1 MISSTHHL
9 TPQPAPA
16 NSVTKEFPGATA
28 SKDIKFGDTFRT
40 ISYPVVSEEILER
53 ANMAIDSDSDYFVAD
68 TDRSFLRSSLR
79 SRLCSVPVDHYNKN
93 KYALGLIKGCVRG
106 NTKDVVVKFDRNCQI
121 TDSRNLLQHLN
132 TTNEALIE
140 LTKKGLEVLARQF
153 SLHGCFMNVDHV
165 YIIRNFMPCEGSIV
179 DNEWGRNTGQYTL
192 RMQMND
198 DSAPKENSSYYKG
211 GGLETGELAGDSLS
225 TGKYPNK
232 KTVER
237 HGPVKNGGHVF
248 SNIMHK
254 LIHKSETADYV
265 SKKDGKPLEQRLFV
279 ATMSLRSRAIE
290 SDLPSCNIL

>member
-28 SKDIKFGDTFRT
+28 SKDIKFGDTFRA
-40 ISYPVVSEEILER
+40 IYPVFSDEVLER
-53 ANMAIDSDSDYFVAD
+53 ANKVIKSDSAYFVAD
-68 TDRSFLRSSLR
+68 TDRSSLR
-79 SRLCSVPVDHYNKN
+79 SKHCSVPVERDEGQYGIVLMNA
-93 KYALGLIKGCVRG
+93 YVRG
-106 NTKDVVVKFDRNCQI
+106 NIKKEDVVVKFDRNCQI
-121 TDSRNLLQHLN
+121 IDSRNLLQNLN

-153 SLHGCFMNVDHV
+153 SLDGCLMNVDQV
-165 YIIRNFMPCEGSIV
+165 CIIRNYMPCEGSII
-179 DNEWGRNTGQYTL
+179 DNEWGRNTGGQYTL

-254 LIHKSETADYV
+254 LILKGETADYV

-290 SDLPSCNIL
+290 SDVPSCNIL